1 MRDFHFPGR
10 SPVYSSNA
18 IVATSHPLAAN
29 EALSVLKDG
38 GNAVDAAIAGAVLL
52 GVCEPHMTGIG
63 GDMFALVQTRPDSE
77 IVAINASGRAPAAI
91 DPEMLRA
98 DGLTEIVPG
107 HHASITIP
115 GAVDGLLRLSERF
128 GRVGIERSL
137 APAIHYFD
145 EGVPIAPRV
154 SSDTAKPPETLNV
167 AARNIFV
174 PNGEPLK
181 TGDIL
186 RLPGQAEVLRR
197 IAREG
202 REAFYSG
209 EVLDDML
216 AALEK
221 VGGVHTA
228 EDFAKTEATWSAPI
242 HGPYRQRTLF
252 EHPPNGQGAVAIL
265 LAGILAE
272 FDMASLDPTGLDR
285 FHIQAEATKLAYDA
299 RNRLLADPDYM
310 TGLDRFLDPEL
321 AKSLAGYI
329 DPNRAIQDIA
339 RTTEAVHKDTVLIT
353 VVDRDGMSVS
363 LIYSLFANHG
373 AGVATDKFGIVFHNR
388 GSGFNLTL
396 GHPNEIGPGKRPMH
410 TIIPAMSG
418 MDGKTDI
425 VFGVMGG
432 QYQACGHA
440 HFLGNLV
447 DHGMDLQEAIDAP
460 RAFADP
466 KSGSLNLERS
476 ISDEVRAGLAARGH
490 NIGEPPTAIGGAQAI
505 QMDHRRG
512 ILIGASDPR
521 KDGIAIGY

>member
-10 SPVYSSNA
+10 SPVYATNA
-18 IVATSHPLAAN
+18 MVATSHPLAAS

-63 GDMFALVQTRPDSE
+63 GDMFALVQPDPESE
-77 IVAINASGRAPAAI
+77 IIAINGSGRAPAAT
-91 DPEMLRA
+91 DPDALRA
-98 DGLTEIVPG
+98 EGLKGIVPG

-115 GAVDGLLRLSERF
+115 GAVDGMLRLSERL
-128 GRVGIERSL
+128 GNSGIERSL
-137 APAIHYFD
+137 APAIRYFD

-154 SSDTAKPPETLNV
+154 SSDTAKPPETLN
-167 AARNIFV
+167 AAAQNIFA

-181 TGDIL
+181 TGDTL

-197 IAREG
+197 IVRDG

-209 EVLDDML
+209 EVAEDML
-216 AALEK
+216 AALK
-221 VGGVHTA
+221 KAGGAHTA
-228 EDFAKTEATWSAPI
+228 EDFAETEASWNTPI
-242 HGPYRQRTLF
+242 SGPYRERTLI

-272 FDMASLDPTGLDR
+272 FDMSSLDPTGLER

-310 TGLDRFLDPEL
+310 TALDRFLDPAM
-321 AKSLAGYI
+321 AKRLAGMI
-329 DPNRAIQDIA
+329 DPGRAIQDIA
-339 RTTEAVHKDTVLIT
+339 RTTEAVHKDTILIT

-363 LIYSLFANHG
+363 FIYSLFANYG
-373 AGVATDKFGIVFHNR
+373 AGVASDKFGIVFHNR
-388 GSGFNLTL
+388 GSGFNLIP
-396 GHPNEIGPGKRPMH
+396 GHPNEIGPRKRPMH

-418 MDGKTDI
+418 VGGKTDL

-440 HFLGNLV
+440 HVLGNLV
-447 DHGMDLQEAIDAP
+447 DHGMDLQEALDAP

-466 KSGSLNLERS
+466 VSGNLNLERS
-476 ISDEVRAGLAARGH
+476 ISDGVRTGLADRGH
-490 NIGEPPTAIGGAQAI
+490 KIGEPPTAIGGAQAI
-505 QMDHRRG
+505 QMDHSRG

-521 KDGIAIGY
+521 KDGLAIGY